1 MAENITDFL
10 TDEEKRELS
19 QKKSKDVDVRAD
31 ELVKYLEGLAKEK
44 RNNFYR
50 EQLLPVISKLSL
62 SKQTQVIR
70 SIAKALD
77 ARPNDIRNE
86 MKELIGESR
95 EEVPEWLDDDN
106 NVIPSVL
113 ADQVMDKFDLAF
125 DKQQIFI
132 YKNGT
137 YISSGADYIKAHL
150 QAEMKHRYFRAD
162 AHEIIDYVETKL
174 KGMLLDVGNSE

>member
-1 MAENITDFL
+1 L

-19 QKKSKDVDVRAD
+19 QKKSMDIETKAD
-31 ELVKYLEGLAKEK
+31 QLVKELEGMEK
-44 RNNFYR
+44 GNRINFYR
-50 EQLLPVISKLSL
+50 EFLLPVISKLSL

-70 SIAKALD
+70 AISKAID
-77 ARPNDIRNE
+77 SRPNDIRNE
-86 MKELIGESR
+86 MKELIGEVR
-95 EEVPEWLDDDN
+95 DDVPEWLDDDG

-113 ADQVMDKFDLAF
+113 ADQVMDKFDFAF

-137 YISSGADYIKAHL
+137 YISSGADYIKAFL
-150 QAEMKHRYFRAD
+150 QTEMKHRYFRND

-174 KGMLLDVGNSE
+174 KGMLLDVRSPE